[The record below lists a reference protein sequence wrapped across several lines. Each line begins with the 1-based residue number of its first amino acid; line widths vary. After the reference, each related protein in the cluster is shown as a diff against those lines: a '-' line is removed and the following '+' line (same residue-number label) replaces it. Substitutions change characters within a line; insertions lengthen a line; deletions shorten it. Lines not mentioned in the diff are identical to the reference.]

1 MENNRL
7 VIKSNRINRLI
18 YVAILVAM
26 GSVLH
31 GLESLIPLPNLFIPG
46 AKLGF
51 ANIVTL
57 IALVLLGQN
66 EALLVTLLRVFLGG
80 LISGNFLNIGFFLAL
95 SGGIFAWFGMKLM
108 SKATESVLI
117 ISMFG
122 ALFHNIGQILV
133 AYLYIQSIHIFWY
146 LLLLFPF
153 AILAGFFTGYLSF
166 LIIHYV
172 RNSSVSLNKNYN

>member
-1 MENNRL
+1 MDYNHL
-7 VIKSNRINRLI
+7 IIKSNRMNRFI

-31 GLESLIPLPNLFIPG
+31 GLEDLVPLPNLFIPG

-57 IALVLLGQN
+57 IALFLLGRN

-95 SGGIFAWFGMKLM
+95 SGGLFAWFGMKMM

-122 ALFHNIGQILV
+122 ALFHIIGQIFV
-133 AYLYIQSIHIFWY
+133 AFLYLQSTHIFWY
-146 LLLLFPF
+146 LLILLPF
-153 AILAGFFTGYLSF
+153 AILAGFFTGYISSLV
-166 LIIHYV
+166 LHYI
-172 RNSSVSLNKNYN
+172 RNSSTSLNKN

>member
-1 MENNRL
+1 MDNNRL
-7 VIKSNRINRLI
+7 IIKSSKINRLI
-18 YVAILVAM
+18 YIAILVAM

-31 GLESLIPLPNLFIPG
+31 GLEGLIPLPNLFIPG

-57 IALVLLGQN
+57 IAMVLLGQN

-95 SGGIFAWFGMKLM
+95 SGGIFAWLGMKLM

-133 AYLYIQSIHIFWY
+133 AYLYIQSIHIFW
-146 LLLLFPF
+146 
-153 AILAGFFTGYLSF
+153 
-166 LIIHYV
+166 V
-172 RNSSVSLNKNYN
+172 SVL